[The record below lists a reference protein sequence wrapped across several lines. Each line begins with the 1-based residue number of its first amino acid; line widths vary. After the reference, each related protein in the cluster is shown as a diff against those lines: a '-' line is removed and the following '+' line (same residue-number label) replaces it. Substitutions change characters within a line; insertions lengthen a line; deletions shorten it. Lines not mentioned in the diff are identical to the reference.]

1 MKKILVLLAILLD
14 GIAVGLIL
22 GLLLSTEQRE
32 KLSRQLAV
40 VVEGMETNMPDG

>member
-1 MKKILVLLAILLD
+1 MKKLLVLLAILLD
-14 GIAVGLIL
+14 GISVGLIL

-40 VVEGMETNMPDG
+40 VVAEVEANMPDG